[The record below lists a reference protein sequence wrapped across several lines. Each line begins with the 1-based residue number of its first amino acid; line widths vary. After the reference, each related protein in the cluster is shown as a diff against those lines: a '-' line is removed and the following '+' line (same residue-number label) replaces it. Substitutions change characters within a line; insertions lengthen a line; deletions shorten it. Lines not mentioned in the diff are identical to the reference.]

1 MLMQDY
7 TREQNEL
14 RSRLPEME
22 TRLQKLRDTSSNI
35 TRFMENARKYT
46 KIPEL
51 TSEIVHTFIQRVEMG
66 ERLEK
71 YSRTA
76 PQEIRIYYRDV
87 GLIDRLSEGLLGK
100 RLPANRKNTRWHNRK
115 RAAVPQNDRVLFLS
129 SFLFLF
135 VFICNALYNQ
145 YHVILYI

>member
-1 MLMQDY
+1 MLERIPEEQYQMLMQDY

-87 GLIDRLSEGLLGK
+87 GLIDRLSEGLREEIASK
-100 RLPANRKNTRWHNRK
+100 PKEHEVA
-115 RAAVPQNDRVLFLS
+115 
-129 SFLFLF
+129 
-135 VFICNALYNQ
+135 
-145 YHVILYI
+145 